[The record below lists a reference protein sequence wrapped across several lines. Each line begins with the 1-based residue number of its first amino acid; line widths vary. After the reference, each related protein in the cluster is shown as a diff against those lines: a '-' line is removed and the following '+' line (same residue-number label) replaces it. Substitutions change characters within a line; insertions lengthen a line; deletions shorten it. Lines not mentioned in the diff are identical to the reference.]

1 MTKFP
6 DYDIQWGTITTESEN
21 AIKEWLKEN
30 TLNLV
35 KETHDCKC
43 DMNKVISEFVETVY
57 DKLTYAGYQ
66 EGSDAALFANDPG
79 L

>member
-6 DYDIQWGTITTESEN
+6 DYNIQWGIMTTESEN

-35 KETHDCKC
+35 KETQC
-43 DMNKVISEFVETVY
+43 DMNKAISEFVETVY
-57 DKLTYAGYQ
+57 DKLTHAGYE
-66 EGSDAALFANDPG
+66 EGSDAALFENDPG

>member
-6 DYDIQWGTITTESEN
+6 DYDILWGIITTESKN

-35 KETHDCKC
+35 KKTQC
-43 DMNKVISEFVETVY
+43 DINKAISEFVETVY

-66 EGSDAALFANDPG
+66 EGSDAALLANDPE